1 MKRVTRWQNKR
12 CLLEFVKKNEIV
24 FRQQFSKTFSNI
36 IFLTNKSHTY
46 MRKKD
51 QNWKRMSE
59 ISVFPYES
67 KLLHLKCSKRLFNL
81 FICNVKLLID
91 NSSKML
97 WNRESVWNGPWS
109 AYTRRREHQTLLPA
123 EENRG
128 DTELTGGLLSD
139 SLDISTSLS
148 PTQTRDQLHVTIRK
162 WPAIRHH
169 PGSFVVDLVIFFK
182 KNWFPLHREFV
193 FHLSSTYIIKH
204 NAFNCICGLKYQYS
218 TAEILVIPLITII

>member
-148 PTQTRDQLHVTIRK
+148 PTQTRDQLDVTIRK

-169 PGSFVVDLVIFFK
+169 PGSFVVDLVIF
-182 KNWFPLHREFV
+182 L
-193 FHLSSTYIIKH
+193 IKIGSLCRGSLG
-204 NAFNCICGLKYQYS
+204 FICHPH
-218 TAEILVIPLITII
+218 ILLNTMLLTVSVD